1 MTIFHSHIERVAL
14 QAFLWML
21 CCCFSVGLAGEFDDA
36 IPERLLGVGV
46 DEKLGENVDLEATFV
61 DQRGLPVS
69 LGSLLKDNRPIIL
82 TLNYSNCPGLCVA
95 QLNGL
100 TKGINQVGSL
110 DLGKDFKMVSISI
123 DPRDNP
129 ERAKK
134 THRKYSEDLVDHHKA
149 DAWSFLTGSEKDI
162 QRVAKSVGFRYTYD
176 KKHDQ
181 FNHSAIAILIAPSG
195 RMTRYLPDIG
205 FTGDTLKMAIVEAGE
220 GRVGSP
226 MDTLVLWCS
235 HYDAAE
241 GRYSGSARVLLS
253 IAAGMFVTL
262 GLIASLPFWISR
274 RFSNH
279 LAATK
284 NEATVSV
291 GESETISHATTSEQN
306 NTI

>member
-1 MTIFHSHIERVAL
+1 MSLLHSHLERVVP
-14 QAFLWML
+14 QAFLLML
-21 CCCFSVGLAGEFDDA
+21 CCCVSVGLAGEFDDA
-36 IPERLLGVGV
+36 IPERLIGVGV
-46 DEKLGENVDLEATFV
+46 DEKLGENVDLEASFV
-61 DQRGLPVS
+61 DQNGLPTS
-69 LGSLLKDNRPIIL
+69 IGSLLKDKRPIIL

-100 TKGINQVGSL
+100 TNGINQVGSL

-134 THRKYSEDLVDHHKA
+134 THRKYSEDLVDHHQA

-205 FTGDTLKMAIVEAGE
+205 FTGETLKMAIIEAGE

-235 HYDAAE
+235 HYDPAE
-241 GRYSGSARVLLS
+241 GRYSGGARVLLS

-262 GLIASLPFWISR
+262 GLIASIPFWISR
-274 RFSNH
+274 RFNNQ
-279 LAATK
+279 LAAAQ
-284 NEATVSV
+284 NDLTVSN
-291 GESETISHATTSEQN
+291 GGPETNSHGTDTPPN